1 MSDPVSAK
9 KPGSPAG
16 RRPRKALV
24 AADAAAPAK
33 KRGRPAKAASV
44 APSVEAAPVEA
55 IAIEAP
61 PAEAVAVETTPV
73 EAVVTEAPKTEEIVA
88 AEAPAA
94 IAESAASPVAAP
106 PAVEAPA
113 PEAVV
118 EAPKTEPAPAISASD
133 ETETVTP
140 PITAAAESAVEPAQK
155 GTTIMATEKMQ
166 AMFGDVNERAKA
178 AMAKSSKIVEE
189 LTDLTKGNVEAIVA
203 SSRVAAKGVE
213 ALGQEAVE
221 YGKKSFE
228 TATTTFKSFA
238 AVKSPTELYQLQS
251 DYAKTSFD
259 SAVAEASK
267 VSESLVKLTS
277 EIFQPISSRYA
288 VAMEKIKTAAL

>member
-16 RRPRKALV
+16 RRPRKAPEAV
-24 AADAAAPAK
+24 DAAVPVK
-33 KRGRPAKAASV
+33 KRGRPAVSAPAT
-44 APSVEAAPVEA
+44 PSVEA
-55 IAIEAP
+55 I
-61 PAEAVAVETTPV
+61 
-73 EAVVTEAPKTEEIVA
+73 A
-88 AEAPAA
+88 AEAPKAEKIVA
-94 IAESAASPVAAP
+94 VEAPAPIAESAASPVAAP
-106 PAVEAPA
+106 PVVEAPA

-118 EAPKTEPAPAISASD
+118 ETPKMEPVPAVSARD

-140 PITAAAESAVEPAQK
+140 PITAPAESTVAPALK

-178 AMAKSSKIVEE
+178 AMAKSSKIVED
-189 LTDLTKGNVEAIVA
+189 LTELTKGNVEAIVA

-238 AVKSPTELYQLQS
+238 GAKSPTELYQLQS
-251 DYAKTSFD
+251 DFAKTSFD
-259 SAVAEASK
+259 SAIAEASK

-288 VAMEKIKTAAL
+288 VAMEKIKTATL